1 MQRLLLIA
9 TMLVSLMALW
19 ASCGDSASFR
29 GNDSTH
35 GKAATSYSP
44 PERREDD
51 ENEFTDDIEEG
62 ETTQEDLAEG
72 QDTGVDIAT
81 QEKLKRLPK
90 FGLLVND
97 LECGLCHVSVIGDV
111 VSTRRVPPLWQNS
124 NVRVTGRWL
133 AADEFDAKVAE
144 CTSQT
149 GACPGRNVTV
159 RVAGGITEGYR
170 GLELPLDTDADGK
183 PDFPSIAFDQLSAKM
198 TGRLTAGGAYPAE
211 VDKVHDGNLVVVGT
225 QQAPI
230 VLAGDVLIRGDV
242 VLKGWYTGTGSIYA
256 TGNVYIPADLRAV
269 RSAFPYADNEAQAL
283 AQARAQVA
291 ARDTDALGIA
301 TAKSIF
307 LADIEKHQNSDQGLE
322 NDTVY
327 DHELTPE
334 NRRGTALGVL
344 DVLRWFPGGRAAFDS
359 LYEQAVSCETGNAT
373 QIASFNLVEAF
384 LYARNTVAG
393 ISRRASFSLR
403 GGVIADYF
411 HVVSGASKCDSS
423 LSAVHGRPGN
433 RSYIEYD
440 FRLRTGLLPILE
452 HVAEAF
458 PAAP

>member
-1 MQRLLLIA
+1 MKRPILIA
-9 TMLVSLMALW
+9 TMLLSLPALW

-35 GKAATSYSP
+35 GKAATSYGP

-51 ENEFTDDIEEG
+51 ARNESQGDIEM
-62 ETTQEDLAEG
+62 TQEDLDEA
-72 QDTGVDIAT
+72 TGVDVAT
-81 QEKLKRLPK
+81 REKLERLPK

-133 AADEFDAKVAE
+133 AADEFDARVQE
-144 CTSQT
+144 CADRG

-159 RVAGGITEGYR
+159 RVAGGITEDYR
-170 GLELPLDTDADGK
+170 GIELPLDTDADGK
-183 PDFPSIAFDQLSAKM
+183 PDFPSIAFDQLAAKM
-198 TGRLTAGGAYPAE
+198 TGRLTAGGAYPAD

-225 QQAPI
+225 RQEPI
-230 VLAGDVLIRGDV
+230 VLAGDVLVRGDV
-242 VLKGWYTGTGSIYA
+242 VLKGWYTGTGSLYA

-269 RSAFPYADNEAQAL
+269 RSAFPYADDEAQAL
-283 AQARAQVA
+283 AKANAQVA

-301 TAKSIF
+301 TARSIF

-327 DHELTPE
+327 DHSLTPE
-334 NRRGTALGVL
+334 NRTGTALGVL
-344 DVLRWFPGGRAAFDS
+344 DVLQWFPGGRAGFDS
-359 LYEQAVSCETGNAT
+359 LYENAISCETGKAT

-411 HVVSGASKCDSS
+411 HVVSGASKCSS
-423 LSAVHGRPGN
+423 TLSKVHGRPAN

-458 PAAP
+458 PAAL